1 MKTSRTGIDLIKRF
15 EGFEPG
21 AYLCPAG
28 VWTIGYGHTASVHEG
43 QTCTR
48 EQAERWLHADLK
60 NAENAVNALE
70 PARPLKQGEFD
81 ALVSFVY
88 NLGTGN
94 FMKSTLRMKVC
105 ANPDN
110 PTIRDEFRKWIYA
123 DGRIQPGLVTRR
135 EAEADLYFMED

>member
-1 MKTSRTGIDLIKRF
+1 MKTGCKGIELIKKF
-15 EGFEPG
+15 EGYSEV
-21 AYLCPAG
+21 AYLCPSG
-28 VWTIGYGHTASVHEG
+28 ILTIAWGHTANVHEG

-48 EQAERWLHADLK
+48 EQAERWLREDLK

-70 PARPLKQGEFD
+70 PSRPLRQDEFD

-88 NLGTGN
+88 NLGTAN
-94 FMKSTLRMKVC
+94 FSGSTLRRKVL

-135 EAEADLYFMED
+135 EAEADLYFSDL

>member
-1 MKTSRTGIDLIKRF
+1 MRTSDNGIELVKRY
-15 EGFEPG
+15 EGYREQ
-21 AYLCPAG
+21 AYRCPAG
-28 VWTIGYGHTASVHEG
+28 VWTIGYGHTANVHEG

-48 EQAERWLHADLK
+48 EQAERWLREDLRS
-60 NAENAVNALE
+60 AENAVNVLE
-70 PARPLKQGEFD
+70 PSRPLRQCEFD

-94 FMKSTLRMKVC
+94 FSGSTLRRKVL

-110 PTIRDEFRKWIYA
+110 PTIRDEFEKWIYA

-135 EAEADLYFMED
+135 EAEADLYFSDL

>member
-1 MKTSRTGIDLIKRF
+1 MKTGTKGIELIKRF
-15 EGFEPG
+15 EGFKER

-28 VWTIGYGHTASVHEG
+28 VWSIGYGHTSGVHEG

-48 EQAERWLHADLK
+48 EKAEKWLQEDLK
-60 NAENAVNALE
+60 SAEAAVSVLNT
-70 PARPLKQGEFD
+70 ARPLRQDEFD

-123 DGRIQPGLVTRR
+123 DGRILPGLVTRR
-135 EAEADLYFMED
+135 EAEADLYFGED

>member
-1 MKTSRTGIDLIKRF
+1 MKISDKGLALIKRF
-15 EGFEPG
+15 EGFEER

-28 VWTIGYGHTASVHEG
+28 VWTIGYGHTSGVHEG

-48 EQAERWLHADLK
+48 EQAERWLQEDLK
-60 NAENAVNALE
+60 SAEAAVSVLNTV
-70 PARPLKQGEFD
+70 RPLRQNEFD

-88 NLGTGN
+88 NLGAGN
-94 FMKSTLRMKVC
+94 FIKSTLRMKVC

-123 DGRIQPGLVTRR
+123 DGRILPGLVTRR
-135 EAEADLYFMED
+135 EAEADLYFGED